1 MPLHLIL
8 AEDAFIVREGVKLMF
23 ETQDDVELDA
33 VVGDLPSLL
42 EAVPKHS
49 PDVVLT
55 DIRMPPTGT
64 DEGIQAAAWIRQHH
78 PDMAVL
84 VLSQYVEP
92 DYALRLFEDGSQGR
106 GYLLKERVGDVDELM
121 TALRS
126 VHEGGSVMDPKV
138 VEALVE
144 ARTRKPSPVDRLT
157 PREREVLA
165 EIAAGRNNAGI
176 AEALVLSDGA
186 VQKHINS
193 IFSKLD
199 LAHEEDTHKR
209 VRAVLLWLGQEH

>member
-1 MPLHLIL
+1 MPLHVVL
-8 AEDAFIVREGVKLMF
+8 AEDSFIVREGIRLMLQA
-23 ETQDDVELDA
+23 QDDVVLDA
-33 VVGDLPSLL
+33 FVGDLPSLL
-42 EAVPKHS
+42 EVVSKHL

-64 DEGIQAAAWIRQHH
+64 DEGIRAATWVREHH
-78 PDMAVL
+78 PEIAVL

-106 GYLLKERVGDVDELM
+106 GYLLKERVGDVEELM
-121 TALRS
+121 AALRS
-126 VHEGGSVMDPKV
+126 VHDGGSVMDPRV

-144 ARTRKPSPVDRLT
+144 ARTRQPSPVDRLT

-176 AEALVLSDGA
+176 AETLVLSDGA

-199 LAHEEDTHKR
+199 LSLEEDTHKR
-209 VRAVLLWLGQEH
+209 VRAVLLWLGQST